1 MSSCEEVGTEQ
12 KKKTT
17 KQRSLLRQSAANM
30 FVLEENQILRSDEPK
45 NLAYADPGYKLA
57 HLRLERINVFFFRAS
72 GIKHFFHSK
81 LLGHHHHVPT

>member
-1 MSSCEEVGTEQ
+1 
-12 KKKTT
+12 
-17 KQRSLLRQSAANM
+17 M

-81 LLGHHHHVPT
+81 LLGRDWTPSPRASLRPE